1 MSMGMSHG
9 LVANVVLI
17 HGGWHCSASWG
28 EVAPLLRA
36 GGRYVVA
43 PDLPGHGWQGRFPGN
58 YFSAG
63 QLHLETAKTTL
74 GDITLEMAAATVLDA
89 LRAVRAVGNG
99 KSPVVLVSHSS
110 SGAIASL
117 AAEMA
122 PELVDHLFYIAAI
135 VPSRLRSAAA
145 YAALPEYGS
154 PTMDGLV
161 VGDPAVVGALRINP
175 RSTDPEYRDLLH
187 RKFYGDAGR
196 EEAAAFANLLCADQ
210 PMSFISDE
218 VTVTRERWGSIPRTY
233 LQTMNDLSI
242 APAVQDIVIRD
253 ADDFT
258 PDNKFRHLTIDSG
271 HSPFASRPQDVAE
284 AIASC
289 CVAAQ

>member
-1 MSMGMSHG
+1 MS
-9 LVANVVLI
+9 NVVLI

-28 EVAPLLRA
+28 AVAPLLRS
-36 GGRYVVA
+36 GGHCVVT
-43 PDLPGHGWQGRFPGN
+43 PDLPGHGWKGRFPEN
-58 YFSAG
+58 YFSSG
-63 QLHLETAKTTL
+63 QPHLETEKTTL
-74 GDITLEMAAATVLDA
+74 EEITLEMAAATVLDA
-89 LRAVRAVGNG
+89 VRAAGAG

-117 AAEMA
+117 VAEMA

-161 VGDPAVVGALRINP
+161 VGDPAAVGALRINP
-175 RSTDPEYRDLLH
+175 RSTDPAYRDLLR
-187 RKFYGDAGR
+187 RKFYGDVGQ

-210 PMSFISDE
+210 PMSFIADE
-218 VTVTRERWGSIPRTY
+218 VTVTRDRWGSVPRTY
-233 LQTMNDLSI
+233 LQTMKDLSI
-242 APAVQDIVIRD
+242 APEVQAIMIRD

-258 PDNKFRHLTIDSG
+258 PHNTFRHLTIDSG
-271 HSPFASRPQDVAE
+271 HSPFASRPKDVAE
-284 AIASC
+284 AIGSC
-289 CVAAQ
+289 CVAVR